1 MSGGGGANNTLE
13 SPADYE
19 KLATDARVVLAAVA
33 PVHHHFGKLDF
44 ERVKEMLRS
53 LQRCGMWREDR
64 KTSLIHMLNTP
75 LGAAFG
81 ADAGR
86 AWCILQP

>member
-1 MSGGGGANNTLE
+1 MIESGPE
-13 SPADYE
+13 YE
-19 KLATDARVVLAAVA
+19 KMAADAREVIASVTYQGPFPSCVGAA
-33 PVHHHFGKLDF
+33 PTF
-44 ERVKEMLRS
+44 EKTKEMLRM
-53 LQRCGMWREDR
+53 LQKCGMPRLDR

-86 AWCILQP
+86 AWAVLQP